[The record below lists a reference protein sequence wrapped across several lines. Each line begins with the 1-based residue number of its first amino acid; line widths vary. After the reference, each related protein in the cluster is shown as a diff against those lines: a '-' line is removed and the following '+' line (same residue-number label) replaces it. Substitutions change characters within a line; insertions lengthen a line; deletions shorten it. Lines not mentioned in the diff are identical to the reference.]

1 MESKTG
7 VGEEHQSEA
16 EDTQNAKN
24 GIRVATDVKD
34 VRGGEHV
41 AGWATV
47 DPGRRRCQRL
57 RTLPV
62 PKSWRGLLAR
72 RGERGTAA
80 AAAAATG
87 QPEAG
92 ISELAL
98 LAADANCGVEKHPH
112 QQDKQ
117 QQQQQEEG
125 RTHARSG
132 KCISTRRRI
141 SLTQQD

>member
-1 MESKTG
+1 MGKTG

-24 GIRVATDVKD
+24 GHGVTTDVKD

-41 AGWATV
+41 AGWTTV
-47 DPGRRRCQRL
+47 DPERRRCQRL

-62 PKSWRGLLAR
+62 PKSWRGLLTR
-72 RGERGTAA
+72 RGERITAA
-80 AAAAATG
+80 SAG
-87 QPEAG
+87 QHEAG

-98 LAADANCGVEKHPH
+98 LASDANRGVEKHPH

-117 QQQQQEEG
+117 QQQQQEG
-125 RTHARSG
+125 RTLTRSG

>member
-1 MESKTG
+1 MGSKTG

-16 EDTQNAKN
+16 EDTQNAKD
-24 GIRVATDVKD
+24 GG
-34 VRGGEHV
+34 GGEHV
-41 AGWATV
+41 AGWTTV

-62 PKSWRGLLAR
+62 PKSWQGLLTR
-72 RGERGTAA
+72 GGERSAA
-80 AAAAATG
+80 AAAAAAAAG

-98 LAADANCGVEKHPH
+98 LATDANCGVEKHPH

-117 QQQQQEEG
+117 QQQQQEG

>member
-7 VGEEHQSEA
+7 VGEEHQSKA
-16 EDTQNAKN
+16 EDTRN
-24 GIRVATDVKD
+24 VKD
-34 VRGGEHV
+34 VRGGEHI
-41 AGWATV
+41 AGWTTV

-72 RGERGTAA
+72 RGAA
-80 AAAAATG
+80 G

-98 LAADANCGVEKHPH
+98 LAADANGGVEKHPH

-117 QQQQQEEG
+117 RQQQQQEG
-125 RTHARSG
+125 WTHARSG

>member
-1 MESKTG
+1 MESRTG

-16 EDTQNAKN
+16 ENTQNAKN
-24 GIRVATDVKD
+24 GGVATDVKD

-41 AGWATV
+41 AGWTTV

-72 RGERGTAA
+72 RGERSTAA
-80 AAAAATG
+80 SAAASAG

-98 LAADANCGVEKHPH
+98 LATDANCGVAKHPH
-112 QQDKQ
+112 QP
-117 QQQQQEEG
+117 
-125 RTHARSG
+125 
-132 KCISTRRRI
+132 
-141 SLTQQD
+141 

>member
-24 GIRVATDVKD
+24 GGVAKDVKD

-41 AGWATV
+41 AGWTLV

-72 RGERGTAA
+72 RGERSTP
-80 AAAAATG
+80 G

-98 LAADANCGVEKHPH
+98 LAADANRGVAKHPH

-117 QQQQQEEG
+117 QQQQQEG
-125 RTHARSG
+125 RTITRSG